1 MSRSVETEEVE
12 SVQMENVTLVQR
24 AVLAAASVLEEAQD
38 ELCRLDAAAGDG
50 DEGMAMAAAA
60 RGVKKRVAEQPPTS
74 VAELVTLAADEL
86 GSVGGAMGAL
96 SYLIVTSVGA
106 HLDEEGRSF
115 SPESLVTLLGAA
127 EESVSS
133 FGGAAR
139 GDKSVLDAIGPAR
152 DAAED
157 AARSGVSAPEATSA
171 AAAAAREGAQ
181 ATAEMVARIGR
192 ASRLGERSR
201 GAVDAGALTFAL
213 VLSALAEVY
222 AAEEE
227 KPA

>member
-1 MSRSVETEEVE
+1 MNSATGREQTG
-12 SVQMENVTLVQR
+12 NVALVQR
-24 AVLAAASVLEEAQD
+24 AVLAAADVLEEAQD

-50 DEGMAMAAAA
+50 DEGMAMATAA
-60 RGVKKRVAEQPPTS
+60 RSVKKRVTTQPPTS
-74 VAELVTLAADEL
+74 VAELIELAAAEL
-86 GSVGGAMGAL
+86 GAVGGAMGAL
-96 SYLIVTSVGA
+96 SYLIVNSVGSR
-106 HLDEEGRSF
+106 LDEEKPF
-115 SPESLVTLLGAA
+115 TPESLAELLAAA

-152 DAAED
+152 DAAAE
-157 AARSGVSAPEATSA
+157 ASRSGATAAEATVS

-201 GAVDAGALTFAL
+201 GAVDAGAQTFAL
-213 VLSALAEVY
+213 VLSAFADVY
-222 AAEEE
+222 AAREGRD
-227 KPA
+227 A